1 MRTSLTFAL
10 TFGLTLIVAA
20 CGGTS
25 KPDTTTTTTD
35 DTSKTPD
42 DSPEMVTPEEC
53 ESTGGV
59 VAWDIGDGSVACP
72 EGTATSS
79 NVSGGVEAGLCC
91 KPAGA
96 AGAPTPEAAEAP

>member
-1 MRTSLTFAL
+1 MRTSFSIAL
-10 TFGLTLIVAA
+10 ALALAA
-20 CGGTS
+20 CGGKS

-42 DSPEMVTPEEC
+42 ETPAMVTPEEC
-53 ESTGGV
+53 ESTGGT

-72 EGTATSS
+72 EGTAKAS

-96 AGAPTPEAAEAP
+96 EGAPAPGAAEAP